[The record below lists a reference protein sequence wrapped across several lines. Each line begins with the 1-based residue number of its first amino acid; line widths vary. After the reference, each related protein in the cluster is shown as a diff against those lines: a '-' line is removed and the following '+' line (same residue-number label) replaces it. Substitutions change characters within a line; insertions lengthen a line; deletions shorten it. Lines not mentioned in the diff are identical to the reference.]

1 MLRES
6 HSHASHK
13 PPTIRTPKPPSQDD
27 VMWGVY
33 MKEVRGNASG
43 DVIHPDELS
52 PSNTRKYEGVNTHP
66 CESYVKDT
74 SYPHLPLPTN
84 AIPKQL
90 RFTDWKNRK

>member
-6 HSHASHK
+6 HSHSSHK
-13 PPTIRTPKPPSQDD
+13 PQRIITPKPPSQDD
-27 VMWGVY
+27 VMWSGY
-33 MKEVRGNASG
+33 MQEVRGNASG
-43 DVIHPDELS
+43 DVMHRDELS
-52 PSNTRKYEGVNTHP
+52 PANTIKYEGVITHP
-66 CESYVKDT
+66 VESYVKDT

>member
-6 HSHASHK
+6 HSPTHK
-13 PPTIRTPKPPSQDD
+13 PKAIRLPKPPSQED
-27 VMWGVY
+27 VMWGGY
-33 MKEVRGNASG
+33 MKEVLGNAFG

-52 PSNTRKYEGVNTHP
+52 PANTNKYEGVNTHP
-66 CESYVKDT
+66 VIRYDKDT

-84 AIPKQL
+84 AIPKDL